1 MRAASSRIWFATS
14 TNQPTIQPIT
24 CPDNQPAED
33 THHTDH
39 STQDLSASEYNPT
52 RNPQGMPSEF
62 SNDLPA
68 PPMSA
73 MHPPVGNGRRSF
85 LVDGYAQLITDRV
98 QAGWSAYLVT
108 FMFSQLPGPRAA
120 VMARIK
126 DEVQRV
132 YSTLLTRVHRKP
144 RTAPADE
151 LPVLIG
157 SLDLPVYK
165 RDRASAPEVL
175 RNGGL
180 HVHAVVLI
188 PPNSRLRGSL
198 VDHFEDNQ
206 GLYAGNGIQRVHVV
220 PADRDYDRLTDYVL
234 KTVLNGRL
242 VYDEAMIVLPRS
254 RAELQHRYPNP
265 HYPGGML
272 DNHSRR
278 GGATRQL
285 P

>member
-1 MRAASSRIWFATS
+1 MRAASSRIWFSAS
-14 TNQPTIQPIT
+14 TDQPNNQPTT
-24 CPDNQPAED
+24 YPDNQPAED
-33 THHTDH
+33 TKHAGH
-39 STQDLSASEYNPT
+39 SIHDLSASEYIPT
-52 RNPQGMPSEF
+52 RTPKGMPSGL
-62 SNDLPA
+62 SDVLPA
-68 PPMSA
+68 QPIHRRA
-73 MHPPVGNGRRSF
+73 GNGPRSF